1 MGYEKWS
8 DSVFLGYNY
17 YENFLV
23 FLLFLPVFRV
33 IWKTKY
39 TILLSEFP
47 SKTYVNTDFGDG
59 IPLRP
64 KNYQTQVNLYHMFQK
79 QQYLP
84 LE

>member
-1 MGYEKWS
+1 MFLGYEIRS

-47 SKTYVNTDFGDG
+47 SKTYVKTNFVDG
-59 IPLRP
+59 IPLRFEIEM
-64 KNYQTQVNLYHMFQK
+64 KLKFGVKSWL
-79 QQYLP
+79 L
-84 LE
+84 